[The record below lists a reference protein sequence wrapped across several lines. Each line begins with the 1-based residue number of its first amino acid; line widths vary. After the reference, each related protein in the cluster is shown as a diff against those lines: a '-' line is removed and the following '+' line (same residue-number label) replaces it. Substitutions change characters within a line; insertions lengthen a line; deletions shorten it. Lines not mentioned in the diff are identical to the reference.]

1 MVAARRMY
9 SSESELIVTAQEETG
24 TSSKSD
30 ILLPSVSEVLASQAL
45 AGSLLQVRG
54 RRPGRIISAN
64 IHAVLGG
71 GAHERT
77 TERLPRAR

>member
-54 RRPGRIISAN
+54 GRPGRIISAN